1 MSCCVQD
8 AILQLLTVL
17 NDHINNRRTAV
28 LVEHTSGE
36 RGRPRVNISQSHLL
50 DLIETD
56 LSIPCIASLLAVSER
71 TLKRR
76 MQQWGIKKMARYST
90 MSDEELDHLIIGI
103 KEASPN
109 LGARMVKGQL
119 MALGHRVQ
127 WSRVWK
133 SMHRV
138 DGFGVVQRMMRLG
151 CVVRRTYSVPAPLS
165 LLHVDTNHKL
175 IRYGMVI
182 FGGIDGFSR
191 KVLYLQIANNNRA
204 TTAFQFFLEAVDNHG
219 CPSRVR
225 GDQGVENVDIARYMF
240 DVRGCGRGS
249 FMSGKSVHNQRI
261 ERLWRDVWT
270 AVTSNFYHV
279 LHSLEED
286 SLLDPSNSSHLF
298 CAQFVFLPRIQKSLD
313 TFTEGWNNH
322 PIRSE
327 HNRAPNQLWAIGTTQ
342 NPVAPPENVED
353 IQTQDLDITEMA
365 SVGVRVPDL
374 VTPLGME
381 NLGQVFDPNAPSQ
394 CFGADIYCAVVHH
407 VESVLQTLL

>member
-1 MSCCVQD
+1 MESHNQEMVERYILSRLQSRLEEALERQPLDLDYVDFVCRSDSHLIASLGSYISISPEVHN
-8 AILQLLTVL
+8 AILQLLTIL
-17 NDHINNRRTAV
+17 NDHLDNRRTAE
-28 LVEHTSGE
+28 LDC
-36 RGRPRVNISQSHLL
+36 RVNSQKLT
-50 DLIETD
+50 ENG
-56 LSIPCIASLLAVSER
+56 P
-71 TLKRR
+71 
-76 MQQWGIKKMARYST
+76 ST
-90 MSDEELDHLIIGI
+90 
-103 KEASPN
+103 
-109 LGARMVKGQL
+109 RMVKGQL
-119 MALGHRVQ
+119 MSLGHRVQ
-127 WSRVWK
+127 WSRVWE

-138 DGFGVVQRMMRLG
+138 DGIGVVQRMMRLG

-191 KVLYLQIANNNRA
+191 KVLYLHIANNNRA
-204 TTAFQFFLEAVDNHG
+204 TTALQFFLEAVDNHG

-225 GDQGVENVDIARYMF
+225 GDQGVENVEIARYMF
-240 DVRGCGRGS
+240 SVRGCGRGS

-298 CAQFVFLPRIQKSLD
+298 CAQFVFLPRIQHCLD

-327 HNRAPNQLWAIGTTQ
+327 RNLTPNQLWAIGMRQ
-342 NPVAPPENVED
+342 NTVAPPDNIEEIHMQD
-353 IQTQDLDITEMA
+353 IDVTEMA
-365 SVGVRVPDL
+365 GDGVHVPEL
-374 VTPLGME
+374 VTPLNIE
-381 NLGQVFDPNAPSQ
+381 NLWQVFDPNGPSQ
-394 CFGADIYCAVVHH
+394 YFGADIYSAVVHH
-407 VESVLQTLL
+407 VENVVNV